1 MEEQKHNI
9 SILVELVLY
18 PRIRAIDSENISVK
32 ERREE
37 KKEAINAFIKECSER
52 SKIMTEEQIKE
63 HVVNKLNKMIK
74 NKEQSGR

>member
-18 PRIRAIDSENISVK
+18 KRIIAIDSENISEK
-32 ERREE
+32 ERRKE

-52 SKIMTEEQIKE
+52 SKIMTEEQIGE
-63 HVVNKLNKMIK
+63 HVIGKLNRMIK
-74 NKEQSGR
+74 NREQGR